1 MPHHSHLA
9 EAPSTTSYGQVIE
22 YIAGEP
28 PHTRNTRG
36 AAASVSSGC
45 SSLPCSSIDI
55 PKQPISDMTI
65 LHVKDRLY
73 LASYTHQPDE
83 NTPFPY
89 PTAKQS
95 RSPSKRTARAQQG
108 AQAVSHD
115 KPPPIYFTI
124 DNSLLYNA
132 FHADFGPLHIGHLYR
147 FAVMLHDVLAQQ
159 DSDSRPVVFWSHADS
174 RSKWSA
180 CNNIIR
186 PSI

>member
-1 MPHHSHLA
+1 MPHQSHLA
-9 EAPSTTSYGQVIE
+9 EAPSNTSYGQVIE

-28 PHTRNTRG
+28 PLPRKARSTV
-36 AAASVSSGC
+36 ASVSTACALLWASAIDVSG
-45 SSLPCSSIDI
+45 
-55 PKQPISDMTI
+55 QPISDMTI

-89 PTAKQS
+89 PAAKQS
-95 RSPSKRTARAQQG
+95 RSPSKRSARAQQG
-108 AQAVSHD
+108 TQASSE

-174 RSKWSA
+174 RSE
-180 CNNIIR
+180 
-186 PSI
+186 